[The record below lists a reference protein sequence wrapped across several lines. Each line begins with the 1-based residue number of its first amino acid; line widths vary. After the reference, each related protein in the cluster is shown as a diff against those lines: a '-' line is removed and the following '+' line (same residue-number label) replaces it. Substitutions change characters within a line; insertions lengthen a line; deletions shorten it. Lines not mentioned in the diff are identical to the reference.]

1 MIIERTDKEI
11 IFRLPAD
18 LKLDELQ
25 DMKDWFE
32 YLEATRKSKATQNDV
47 DDLVSVI
54 KKGRW
59 EKRRAEFLK

>member
-1 MIIERTDKEI
+1 MIIERTENEI

-18 LKLDELQ
+18 INLDELQ

-32 YLEATRKSKATQNDV
+32 YLETTRKSQAKQEDV
-47 DDLVSVI
+47 NALVTEI

-59 EKRRAEFLK
+59 EKRKAELLK